1 MSKDKKL
8 LIRIIV
14 AAVLY
19 AVGLTLHFT
28 LQLPWWAELTM
39 FAVVYLI
46 VGYDV
51 LLRAVKNICHGNI
64 FDENFLMTIAT
75 IGAFAIGEYPDAAAV
90 MLLYQIGELFQHYAV
105 GKSRKDIAALMD
117 IRPEVATVL
126 RNGTEQEVD
135 PSEIALGETIVVKP
149 GEKIPLDG
157 TVNKGSSQID
167 TSAITGESVPRNTKV
182 GDKVISGC
190 LNLDGVLY
198 ITVESLYEDSTVSK
212 ILDLVENVSSV
223 KSPAENFITKFSKY
237 YTPIVFFMAIALGIV
252 PPLFLGIADGAV
264 WTTWLKRAMMFLF
277 VSCPCALVISVPLSF
292 FGGIAAASKR
302 GILVKGS
309 SYLEELSKVKVIAF
323 DKTGTLTKGNFVVD
337 EVYPAADRDNVLAT
351 AAIAEQYSNH
361 PIALSVCAVAKAAEE
376 AEVTEVAGRGIVA
389 KTPDRSVILCGN
401 DKLMKDHNVDYT
413 AATHGTVVYVAK
425 DGKFVG
431 YVIIADQLKEDA
443 VEAIAALKADNC
455 KTVMLTGDN
464 DKTAAEIAAVV
475 GVDEYHSQLL
485 PQDKVSR
492 LQELKKEAKVAFV
505 GDGINDAP
513 VLSTADVGIA
523 MGAMGS
529 DVAIESA
536 DVVLMNDNP
545 TAIATA
551 RKISRKTMRIVKE
564 NIVVSLAVK
573 FAVLILSAVGIL
585 DKISFGL
592 IIAILADLGVCF
604 VAILNAMRAMFVKGK

>member
-252 PPLFLGIADGAV
+252 PPLFL
-264 WTTWLKRAMMFLF
+264 
-277 VSCPCALVISVPLSF
+277 
-292 FGGIAAASKR
+292 
-302 GILVKGS
+302 
-309 SYLEELSKVKVIAF
+309 
-323 DKTGTLTKGNFVVD
+323 
-337 EVYPAADRDNVLAT
+337 
-351 AAIAEQYSNH
+351 
-361 PIALSVCAVAKAAEE
+361 
-376 AEVTEVAGRGIVA
+376 
-389 KTPDRSVILCGN
+389 
-401 DKLMKDHNVDYT
+401 
-413 AATHGTVVYVAK
+413 
-425 DGKFVG
+425 
-431 YVIIADQLKEDA
+431 
-443 VEAIAALKADNC
+443 
-455 KTVMLTGDN
+455 
-464 DKTAAEIAAVV
+464 
-475 GVDEYHSQLL
+475 
-485 PQDKVSR
+485 
-492 LQELKKEAKVAFV
+492 
-505 GDGINDAP
+505 
-513 VLSTADVGIA
+513 
-523 MGAMGS
+523 
-529 DVAIESA
+529 
-536 DVVLMNDNP
+536 
-545 TAIATA
+545 
-551 RKISRKTMRIVKE
+551 
-564 NIVVSLAVK
+564 
-573 FAVLILSAVGIL
+573 
-585 DKISFGL
+585 
-592 IIAILADLGVCF
+592 
-604 VAILNAMRAMFVKGK
+604 

>member
-361 PIALSVCAVAKAAEE
+361 PIALSICSVAKADGQ

-389 KTPDRSVILCGN
+389 KTPDGSVILCGN

-592 IIAILADLGVCF
+592 IIAILADVGVCF

>member
-1 MSKDKKL
+1 MSKNKKL
-8 LIRIIV
+8 LLRIIV
-14 AAVLY
+14 ASVLY

-28 LQLPWWAELTM
+28 LSLPWWAELTM

-190 LNLDGVLY
+190 LNIDGVLY

-361 PIALSVCAVAKAAEE
+361 PIALSICSVAKADGQ

-389 KTPDRSVILCGN
+389 KTPDGSVILCGN
-401 DKLMKDHNVDYT
+401 DKLMKDYNVDYT

-443 VEAIAALKADNC
+443 VEAIAALKTDNC

-564 NIVVSLAVK
+564 NIIVSLAVK

-592 IIAILADLGVCF
+592 IIAILADVGVCF

>member
-157 TVNKGSSQID
+157 IVNKGSSQID

-361 PIALSVCAVAKAAEE
+361 PIALSICAVAKPTEE

-389 KTPDRSVILCGN
+389 KTPDGSTILCGN
-401 DKLMKDHNVDYT
+401 DKLLKDHNVDYT

-564 NIVVSLAVK
+564 NIIVSLAVK
-573 FAVLILSAVGIL
+573 FAVLILSAIGIL

-592 IIAILADLGVCF
+592 IIAILADVGVCF

>member
-223 KSPAENFITKFSKY
+223 KSPEENFITKFSKY

-361 PIALSVCAVAKAAEE
+361 PIALSICAVAKAAEE

-389 KTPDRSVILCGN
+389 KTPDGSVILCGN

-513 VLSTADVGIA
+513 VLTTADVGIA

-592 IIAILADLGVCF
+592 IIAILADVGVCF

>member
-190 LNLDGVLY
+190 LNPDGVLY

-361 PIALSVCAVAKAAEE
+361 PIALSICSVAKADGQ

-389 KTPDRSVILCGN
+389 KTPDGSVILCGN

-564 NIVVSLAVK
+564 NIIVSLAVK
-573 FAVLILSAVGIL
+573 FAVLILSAIGIL

-592 IIAILADLGVCF
+592 IIAILADVGVCF

>member
-1 MSKDKKL
+1 MSKNKKL

-337 EVYPAADRDNVLAT
+337 EVYPATDRDNVLAT

-361 PIALSVCAVAKAAEE
+361 PIALSICSVAKADGQ

-389 KTPDRSVILCGN
+389 KTPDGTVILCGN
-401 DKLMKDHNVDYT
+401 DKLMKDYNVDYT

-564 NIVVSLAVK
+564 NIIVSLAVK

-592 IIAILADLGVCF
+592 IIAILADVGVCF